1 MVHPIFKT
9 IYLKNLNKFELHHFN
24 MYVEQGKAGGH
35 TRQHFPLPCHI
46 LDFCLQTATTV
57 RSSMPQHLSLPPV
70 FAFLNDKYRAVK
82 QEKNDM
88 NIFKSFKTE
97 KFKQNQTLWKN

>member
-1 MVHPIFKT
+1 
-9 IYLKNLNKFELHHFN
+9 
-24 MYVEQGKAGGH
+24 
-35 TRQHFPLPCHI
+35 
-46 LDFCLQTATTV
+46 
-57 RSSMPQHLSLPPV
+57 MPQHLSLPPV